1 MALMPYGSDWREHRK
16 MFHQYFEPNAI
27 GQYEEVTQQEVGACL
42 FRFLETP
49 EDVVGHLRQ

>member
-42 FRFLETP
+42 SRFLETP